1 MYFKDNRKTFE
12 ITTNGCKLHY
22 GNFHITLVGEW
33 YQYPLETDPI
43 SSYFLLSFGFPGG
56 FFNAT
61 LTKTDGQQLALNI
74 STKDFLHETNCSY
87 NEVLSFKMTT
97 TLVCRTSVLLREQ
110 SYIRLYLDGALYGNV
125 TSSISSMK
133 TISISNCFLHFHFY
147 KRFFTISFLFNSL

>member
-1 MYFKDNRKTFE
+1 MFKDNRKTFE

-87 NEVLSFKMTT
+87 NEVLSFNMTT

-110 SYIRLYLDGALYGNV
+110 SYIRLNLDGGAFYGNV

-133 TISISNCFLHFHFY
+133 TISISNCFLHFHFCPD
-147 KRFFTISFLFNSL
+147 T